1 VRTKMQEWMP
11 SSGMRLVVGLVAAM
25 LAAGC
30 GEDAGDIPVEGL
42 AETPVSEVEQAASGL
57 SWPVLRQGNSGRD
70 VVTAQY
76 LLRHNGRTLS
86 VNGSFDSATYSAI
99 VAFQRS
105 KGLLADGIIGPTT
118 WEALIGTVSQG
129 NSNNLVRAVQDQLRN
144 RYNYTSLTLDGVFS
158 ASTTTAVRD
167 FQTKKCLTPVDG
179 IVGLNTWNALVAQ
192 ATRCGGG
199 SIPTAQSLL
208 NAHNAGTITL
218 WDQTFGRYDG
228 ADPLSNLKDAAAG
241 RAAKTSCYGNSPCTT
256 VFLTSNLLNG
266 MNSLITSRNYRYF
279 VTAVAGADHS
289 PGSLHFLGRAF
300 DVDEVNGVR
309 IYGDSATSRAFM
321 DACRALGATEVFGPS
336 NDPAGH
342 YDHIH
347 CGW

>member
-1 VRTKMQEWMP
+1 MRTMMQGWMP
-11 SSGMRLVVGLVAAM
+11 SSGRGLVAALLAAM

-30 GEDAGDIPVEGL
+30 GEDSGDLPVEAL
-42 AETPVSEVEQAASGL
+42 AETPVSQVEQSVSGL
-57 SWPVLRQGNSGRD
+57 SWPVVRQGNSGRD

-86 VNGSFDSATYSAI
+86 VNGSFDSATYSATL
-99 VAFQRS
+99 AFQQSR
-105 KGLLADGIIGPTT
+105 GLAADGIIGPAT
-118 WEALIGTVSQG
+118 WEALIVTVFQG
-129 NSNNLVRAVQDQLRN
+129 NSNNAVRAVQDQLRN
-144 RYNYTSLTLDGVFS
+144 RYSYTAITVDGVF
-158 ASTTTAVRD
+158 ATTTDTAVRD

-179 IVGLNTWNALVAQ
+179 VVGLNTWNALVAQ
-192 ATRCGGG
+192 TTRCGGG
-199 SIPTAQSLL
+199 NSATAQRIL

-218 WDQTFGRYDG
+218 WDQTFGRFDG
-228 ADPLSNLKDAAAG
+228 ADPLNNIKDAAAG
-241 RAAKTSCYGNSPCTT
+241 RSSKTSCYGNAPCTT
-256 VFLTSNLLNG
+256 VFLTGNLLNG
-266 MNSLITSRNYRYF
+266 MNNLISSRNYRYF
-279 VTAVAGADHS
+279 VTAIAGADHS
-289 PGSLHFLGRAF
+289 PGSLHFQGRAF

-309 IYGDSATSRAFM
+309 IYGDSTTARAFM

>member
-1 VRTKMQEWMP
+1 MRTMMQGGPP
-11 SSGMRLVVGLVAAM
+11 SSGRGLVLGLLSAM

-30 GEDAGDIPVEGL
+30 GEDAGDLPVDAL
-42 AETPVSEVEQAASGL
+42 VETPVSQVEQAVSGL

-86 VNGSFDSATYSAI
+86 VNGSFDSATYSAT
-99 VAFQRS
+99 VAFQQS
-105 KGLLADGIIGPTT
+105 KGLSADGVIGPAT
-118 WEALIGTVSQG
+118 WEALLVTVFQG
-129 NSNNLVRAVQDQLRN
+129 DSNNAVRAVQDQLRN
-144 RYNYTSLTLDGVFS
+144 RYSYTAITVDGVFG
-158 ASTTTAVRD
+158 AGTDTAVRD

-179 IVGLNTWNALVAQ
+179 VVGLNTWNALVAQ
-192 ATRCGGG
+192 TTRCGGG
-199 SIPTAQSLL
+199 NSATAQSIL

-218 WDQTFGRYDG
+218 WDQTFGRFDG
-228 ADPLSNLKDAAAG
+228 ADPLNNIKDAAAG
-241 RAAKTSCYGNSPCTT
+241 RASKTSCYGNAPCTT
-256 VFLTSNLLNG
+256 VFLTGNLLNG
-266 MNSLITSRNYRYF
+266 MNNLISSRNYRYF
-279 VTAVAGADHS
+279 VTAIAGADHS
-289 PGSLHFLGRAF
+289 PGSLHFQGRAF

-309 IYGDSATSRAFM
+309 ISGDSSTARAFM

-342 YDHIH
+342 YDHLH